1 VDDGSSTIDLLSNW
15 NKPSEQGKTAVPIS
29 KETIMGAINSFYN
42 PDEQQQLDYH
52 KKLLKIADQER
63 LARQAFP
70 ARNSQLPS
78 QHTLIS
84 LKERLLSLF
93 NGKPGNSALLLKN
106 HK

>member
-1 VDDGSSTIDLLSNW
+1 
-15 NKPSEQGKTAVPIS
+15 
-29 KETIMGAINSFYN
+29 MGTINSFYN
-42 PDEQQQLDYH
+42 PDERQHLDYH

-70 ARNSQLPS
+70 VRNSQLPS

-84 LKERLLSLF
+84 LKERFLSLF
-93 NGKPGNSALLLKN
+93 NVKPGNSALVLKS